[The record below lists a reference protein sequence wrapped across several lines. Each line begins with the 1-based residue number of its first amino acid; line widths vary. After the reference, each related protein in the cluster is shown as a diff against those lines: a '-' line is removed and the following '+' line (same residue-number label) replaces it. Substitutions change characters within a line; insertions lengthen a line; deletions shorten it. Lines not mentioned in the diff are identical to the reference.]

1 LPPEQLVL
9 EITETAI
16 LGDLDF
22 VEAQLARLATL
33 GISLSIDDFGT
44 GHSSLTFLQRV
55 MVHELKIDRSFVSRI
70 ALHEND
76 AAITRATVTLAQ
88 SLGLRTVA
96 EGVDQLLI
104 LEELVDL
111 RCDAA
116 QGYLWSAPV
125 PASEARALLGVG
137 HYCDSTSL
145 SAGTTSSMMLK

>member
-1 LPPEQLVL
+1 ML
-9 EITETAI
+9 
-16 LGDLDF
+16 F
-22 VEAQLARLATL
+22 R
-33 GISLSIDDFGT
+33 S
-44 GHSSLTFLQRV
+44 V

-125 PASEARALLGVG
+125 PASEARALLGVERA
-137 HYCDSTSL
+137 TATAPL
-145 SAGTTSSMMLK
+145 